1 MNTKGFAD
9 NNANIETP
17 NDVGVSEKP
26 LISDENLNKRVD
38 INVLKARAKAIEDK
52 QNIKNTFIVIFF
64 LIAFGSIGIYFS
76 T

>member
-17 NDVGVSEKP
+17 YDVGVSEKP

-38 INVLKARAKAIEDK
+38 INVLKARAKAMEDK
-52 QNIKNTFIVIFF
+52 QNTKNTLIVIFF